1 MKSIEIQYKSILA
14 NRLQSSPDQIFC
26 YWKGRVA
33 LYAALKSIGIK
44 EDDEVIVPAFTCVV
58 VPNAIIYLGAK
69 PVYVD
74 INKDSLNTTLSNI
87 QAATTAKTK
96 CILIQNTFGLSSEV
110 DEIVAFAKSMG
121 IITIEDCT
129 HGFGGTYNNK
139 PNGVRS
145 DFAFFSTQWNKPFS
159 TGIGGFL
166 LVNNK
171 EYLNQIIGV
180 NNFLIQPSLKKTA
193 MLKMLIGFKKA
204 FLGDRTYW
212 FFVKLYRFLSKMG
225 LVVGSSSGSEISST
239 NMDDKYF
246 MGPAKVQYRE
256 GLKAINGLDA
266 LLQRR
271 RQNAERFSQFLNAH
285 GKICVKEMF
294 NENHSF
300 LKYPVLIKNRKSFT
314 EKAEKASVRL
324 GDWFLS
330 PIHPVESEFEKW
342 FLIPENFP
350 IASYVSKHVL
360 NLPTEIEN
368 PEKVI
373 TFLTQ
378 NIDDIL

>member
-1 MKSIEIQYKSILA
+1 MNKEYHYKLSLAKSLES
-14 NRLQSSPDQIFC
+14 NPDQIFC

-33 LYAALKSIGIK
+33 LYTALKAIGVK
-44 EDDEVIVPAFTCVV
+44 EKDEVILPAFTCVV

-74 INKDSLNTTLSNI
+74 IDKESLNTTLSNI
-87 QAATTAKTK
+87 QAATTVKTK

-110 DEIVAFAKSMG
+110 DEIVAFAKSKG
-121 IITIEDCT
+121 IVTIEDCT
-129 HGFGGTYNNK
+129 HGFGGTYQNR

-159 TGIGGFL
+159 TGVGGFL
-166 LVNNK
+166 LVNNLD
-171 EYLNQIIGV
+171 YLKSVNEVNKLLIKPGFKKSIILKI
-180 NNFLIQPSLKKTA
+180 LIS
-193 MLKMLIGFKKA
+193 FKKA

-212 FFVKLYRFLSKMG
+212 FFLKLYRFLSKMG

-239 NMDDKYF
+239 VMDDNYF
-246 MGPAKVQYRE
+246 MGAAKVQ
-256 GLKAINGLDA
+256 
-266 LLQRR
+266 
-271 RQNAERFSQFLNAH
+271 FSQGLRSLNHLDELMILRKKNAAIYSSFLQSN
-285 GKICVKEMF
+285 GKIYVKEIF

-300 LKYPVLIKNRKSFT
+300 LKYPILIKDRVSFLA
-314 EKAEKASVRL
+314 KAEKASVQL

-342 FLIPENFP
+342 FLDPENFP
-350 IASYVSKHVL
+350 NATYVSKHVL

-368 PEKVI
+368 PEKVLA
-373 TFLTQ
+373 FLTQ
-378 NIDDIL
+378 NINDIL

>member
-1 MKSIEIQYKSILA
+1 VNKEYHYKLTLAKSLES
-14 NRLQSSPDQIFC
+14 NPDQIFC

-33 LYAALKSIGIK
+33 LYTALKAIGVK
-44 EDDEVIVPAFTCVV
+44 EKDEVILPAFTCVV

-74 INKDSLNTTLSNI
+74 IDKESLNTTLSNI
-87 QAATTAKTK
+87 QAATTVKTK

-110 DEIVAFAKSMG
+110 DEIVAFAKSKG
-121 IITIEDCT
+121 IVTIEDCT
-129 HGFGGTYNNK
+129 HGFGGTYRNR

-159 TGIGGFL
+159 TGVGGFL
-166 LVNNK
+166 LVNNLD
-171 EYLNQIIGV
+171 YLKSVNEVNKLLIKPGFKKSII
-180 NNFLIQPSLKKTA
+180 
-193 MLKMLIGFKKA
+193 LKMLISFKKA

-212 FFVKLYRFLSKMG
+212 FFLKLYRFLSKMG

-239 NMDDKYF
+239 VMDDNYF
-246 MGPAKVQYRE
+246 MGATKVQFSE
-256 GLKAINGLDA
+256 GLRALNHLDELMLLRKKNAAIY
-266 LLQRR
+266 
-271 RQNAERFSQFLNAH
+271 SSFLKSN
-285 GKICVKEMF
+285 GKIYVKEIF

-300 LKYPVLIKNRKSFT
+300 LKYPILIKDRVSFLA
-314 EKAEKASVRL
+314 KAEKASVRL

-342 FLIPENFP
+342 FLDPENFP
-350 IASYVSKHVL
+350 NAAYVSKHVL

-368 PEKVI
+368 PEKVLV
-373 TFLTQ
+373 FLTQ
-378 NIDDIL
+378 NINDIL

>member
-1 MKSIEIQYKSILA
+1 VNKEYHYKLTLAKSLES
-14 NRLQSSPDQIFC
+14 NPDQIFC

-33 LYAALKSIGIK
+33 LYTALKAIGVK
-44 EDDEVIVPAFTCVV
+44 EKDEVILPAFTCVV

-74 INKDSLNTTLSNI
+74 IDKESLNTTLSNI
-87 QAATTAKTK
+87 QAATTVKTK

-110 DEIVAFAKSMG
+110 DEIVAFAKSKG
-121 IITIEDCT
+121 IVTIEDCT
-129 HGFGGTYNNK
+129 HGFGGTYQNR

-159 TGIGGFL
+159 TGVGGFL
-166 LVNNK
+166 LVNNLD
-171 EYLNQIIGV
+171 YLKSVNEVNKLLIKPGFKKSIILKI
-180 NNFLIQPSLKKTA
+180 LIS
-193 MLKMLIGFKKA
+193 FKKA

-212 FFVKLYRFLSKMG
+212 FFLKLYRFLSKMG

-239 NMDDKYF
+239 VMDDNYF
-246 MGPAKVQYRE
+246 MGAAKVQ
-256 GLKAINGLDA
+256 
-266 LLQRR
+266 
-271 RQNAERFSQFLNAH
+271 FSQGLRSLNHLDELMILRKKNAAIYSSFLQSN
-285 GKICVKEMF
+285 GKIYVKEIF

-300 LKYPVLIKNRKSFT
+300 LKYPILIKDRVSFLA
-314 EKAEKASVRL
+314 KAEKASVQL

-342 FLIPENFP
+342 FLDPENFP
-350 IASYVSKHVL
+350 NATYVSKHVL

-368 PEKVI
+368 PEKVLA
-373 TFLTQ
+373 FLTQ
-378 NIDDIL
+378 NINDIL